1 MYLDEINNFVVNKLF
16 SLDASATYQFYKKFS
31 LRLSGQNLL
40 DEQHMV
46 SSDQVSLG
54 RYLSVSLQYGM

>member
-1 MYLDEINNFVVNKLF
+1 MFLNEFNTFIVDPLF
-16 SLDASATYQFYKKFS
+16 SLDASLTYEFYKKLS

-40 DEQHMV
+40 NEQHMA

-54 RYLSVSLQYGM
+54 RYLSVGLQYGL